1 MYIRSLQLFPM
12 SQKRPTL
19 YLLDAYALIY
29 RAYYAFIRNPRV
41 NSKGMN
47 TSAMFG
53 FTNTLNDI
61 IKNYQPTHIAVA
73 FDIPGDVFRNE
84 TFAEYKANREETP
97 NDIKLAIPYIR
108 KIIQGFRIPILEKE
122 GFEADDIVGTI
133 SRQAEKEGF
142 DVFMVTPDKDFGQLV
157 TEHVKM
163 LKPGRQ
169 GNPNEIW
176 GIKEICEKFGIERPE
191 QVIDILGLQGDS
203 VDNIPGVPGVGPK
216 TATKLIADYGS
227 VEGVIEHSHEL
238 KGKLKERVQENKEQA
253 LLSKELA
260 TIICDVPI
268 DFKADEVILEEPDR
282 DALREIFADLEF
294 RTMSERI
301 LGEKMASS
309 GDQMDLFGGG
319 GVSVGSEETATTM
332 EVFDP
337 EKVNYNLIET
347 KDKRSTFLKNLMKQK
362 EVCFDTETTSVDANN
377 CELVGMS
384 FSWKEGEAYY
394 VPIPENQ
401 AGAKFI
407 LKEFKPFFEN
417 NQVLKIGHNLK
428 YDITVLKWYDM
439 EVLGPIFDTMIAHYL
454 INPDMK
460 HNMDELSETYL
471 GYRPISIEALIGKKG
486 KNQKSMRDIPI
497 EDAAPYANED
507 ADITYRLYK
516 LFKEKVEESDELKK
530 LFYEVEMPLVSVLA
544 RMEFAGVK
552 IDREALSNFSKE
564 LERIIVNLEK
574 EVYELAGQEFNIGSP
589 KQLGVILFEE
599 LKIDPKPKK
608 TKSGQY
614 STNEETLLKYEH
626 EQPIVSKLLE
636 YRQVVK
642 LKSTYV
648 DALPE
653 LINPKSERIHTTYMQ
668 AVAATG
674 RLSSQNPNLQNI
686 PIRTEL
692 GRRTREAFI
701 PTDEEHI
708 IFAADYSQ
716 IELRLIAHLSQ
727 DEAMVKAFNEGE
739 DIHAATAAKVFDVE
753 PEEVTREMRS
763 KAKVVNFG
771 IIYGISAF
779 GLSQRINVSRA
790 EASDLIKNYFAK
802 YPGIKAYMDESI
814 AFAREHGYVETILK
828 RRRYLKDI
836 NGRNPTVRGFA
847 ERNAINAPIQGSAA
861 DMIKVAMVRIDEV
874 FKRRDFKSKMILQV
888 HDELVFDALRSELD
902 IIKPIVEKEMMS
914 AFSGLSVP
922 MKVDMDTG
930 ENWLEAH

>member
-1 MYIRSLQLFPM
+1 M
-12 SQKRPTL
+12 SSKKPSL

-41 NSKGMN
+41 NSKGLN

-53 FTNTLNDI
+53 FTNTLNDV
-61 IKNYQPTHIAVA
+61 IKNYQPTHLAVA

-84 TFAEYKANREETP
+84 TYPEYKANREETP
-97 NDIKLAIPYIR
+97 DDIRLAVPYIR
-108 KIIQGFRIPILEKE
+108 KIIEGFRIPILEKE
-122 GFEADDIVGTI
+122 GFEADDVIGTI
-133 SRQAEKEGF
+133 ARKAEEQGF
-142 DVFMVTPDKDFGQLV
+142 EVFMVTPDKDFGQLV
-157 TEHVKM
+157 TKHVKM

-176 GIKEICEKFGIERPE
+176 GEKEIKEKFGIERTE

-203 VDNIPGVPGVGPK
+203 VDNIPGIPGIGPK
-216 TATKLIADYGS
+216 TAMKLISQYGS
-227 VEGVIEHSHEL
+227 VEEVLNHADEL
-238 KGKLKERVQENKEQA
+238 KGKMKEKVKENKEQA

-268 DFKADEVILEEPDR
+268 EFEPDKVVIEEPDR
-282 DALREIFADLEF
+282 DALREIFSELEF
-294 RTMSERI
+294 RTLSERI
-301 LGEKMASS
+301 LGEKMAAS
-309 GDQMDLFGGG
+309 GEQMDLFGNDGDAENG
-319 GVSVGSEETATTM
+319 NGSVSSM
-332 EVFDP
+332 KVFDP
-337 EKVNYNLIET
+337 EKVSYQLIET
-347 KDKRSTFLKNLMKQK
+347 KDKRSTFIKNLLK
-362 EVCFDTETTSVDANN
+362 ESAVCFDTETTSVDANN
-377 CELVGMS
+377 AELVGMS

-394 VPIPENQ
+394 IPIPENQ

-407 LKEFKPFFEN
+407 LSEFKDFFEN
-417 NQVLKIGHNLK
+417 EEVLKIGHNLK
-428 YDITVLKWYDM
+428 YDITVLHWYGM
-439 EVLGPIFDTMIAHYL
+439 EVKGPLFDTMIAHYL
-454 INPDMK
+454 INPEMK
-460 HNMDELSETYL
+460 HGMDELAETYL
-471 GYRPISIEALIGKKG
+471 NYRPISIEALIGKKG
-486 KNQKSMRDIPI
+486 KGQKSMRDIPV
-497 EDAAPYANED
+497 EDVAPYASED
-507 ADITYRLYK
+507 ADITFRLYEF
-516 LFKEKVEESDELKK
+516 FKAQVSDSADLKK

-544 RMEFAGVK
+544 RMEAAGVK
-552 IDREALSNFSKE
+552 IDRKSLSDFSKE
-564 LERIIVNLEK
+564 LEGIITALEK
-574 EVYELAGQEFNIGSP
+574 EIYELAGKEFNIGSP
-589 KQLGVILFEE
+589 KQLGVVLFED
-599 LKIDPKPKK
+599 LKIDSKPKK

-614 STNEETLLKYEH
+614 STNEETLQKYAND
-626 EQPIVSKLLE
+626 QPIVGKLLE

-648 DALPE
+648 DALPD
-653 LINPKSERIHTTYMQ
+653 LINEKDERIHTTYMQ

-692 GRRTREAFI
+692 GRRIREAFI
-701 PTDEEHI
+701 PTDKNHL

-716 IELRLIAHLSQ
+716 IELRLIAHLSG
-727 DEAMVKAFNEGE
+727 DEAMIKAFRDGE
-739 DIHAATAAKVFDVE
+739 DIHSATAAKVFDIK

-779 GLSQRINVSRA
+779 GLSQRINVSRS
-790 EASDLIKNYFAK
+790 EAADLIDNYFKK

-814 AFAREHGYVETILK
+814 AFARKHGYVETILK

-861 DMIKVAMVRIDEV
+861 DMIKVAMIRIDEA
-874 FKRRDFKSKMILQV
+874 FRKKGFQSKMILQV
-888 HDELVFDALRSELD
+888 HDELVFDAHKEELD
-902 IIKPIVEKEMMS
+902 DIAPLVEKEMKN
-914 AFSGLSVP
+914 AFPDLDVP

>member
-1 MYIRSLQLFPM
+1 M
-12 SQKRPTL
+12 SNNRHKL

-73 FDIPGDVFRNE
+73 FDVPGDVFRNE
-84 TFAEYKANREETP
+84 TFPEYKANREETP
-97 NDIKLAIPYIR
+97 DDIKLSIPYIR
-108 KIIQGFRIPILEKE
+108 KIIEAFRIPIIELA

-169 GNPNEIW
+169 GNPSEIW
-176 GIKEICEKFGIERPE
+176 GIDEICAKFGIERTE

-227 VEGVIEHSHEL
+227 VEGVIAHSHEL
-238 KGKLKERVQENKEQA
+238 KGKLRERIEENKEQA
-253 LLSKELA
+253 LLSRDLA
-260 TIICDVPI
+260 TITCDVPI
-268 DFKADEVILEEPDR
+268 QFNAEEVLLEEPDR
-282 DALREIFADLEF
+282 EALREIFAELEF

-309 GDQMDLFGGG
+309 GDQMDLFSGGG
-319 GVSVGSEETATTM
+319 GAAETAAAEAVTHM
-332 EVFDP
+332 LVFDTA
-337 EKVNYNLIET
+337 KVNYSLIET
-347 KDKRSTFLKNLMKQK
+347 KDKRTTFLKSLMKQK
-362 EVCFDTETTSVDANN
+362 VVCFDTETTSVDANN

-394 VPIPENQ
+394 IPIPENQ

-407 LKEFKPFFEN
+407 LREFKPFFEAEEI
-417 NQVLKIGHNLK
+417 LKIGHNLK

-439 EVLGPIFDTMIAHYL
+439 EVRGPIFDTMIAHYL
-454 INPDMK
+454 INPDTK
-460 HNMDELSETYL
+460 HSMDELSETYL
-471 GYRPISIEALIGKKG
+471 GYRPISIETLIGKKG
-486 KNQKSMRDIPI
+486 KNQKSMRDIPV
-497 EDAAPYANED
+497 EVVAPYANED
-507 ADITYRLYK
+507 ADITFRLYTI
-516 LFKEKVEESDELKK
+516 FKEKVEESEDLKN
-530 LFYEVEMPLVSVLA
+530 LLYDMEMPLVAVLA
-544 RMEFAGVK
+544 KMEFAGVK
-552 IDREALSNFSKE
+552 IDKEGLADFSKE
-564 LERIIVNLEK
+564 LQEVIVGLEK
-574 EVYELAGQEFNIGSP
+574 EIYDLAGREFNIGSP
-589 KQLGVILFEE
+589 KQLGVILFDE
-599 LKIDPKPKK
+599 LEIDVKPKK

-614 STNEETLLKYEH
+614 STNEETLLKYEND
-626 EQPIVSKLLE
+626 QPIVSKLLE

-653 LINPKSERIHTTYMQ
+653 LINPKDERIHTTYMQ

-701 PTDEEHI
+701 PTDKDHV

-716 IELRLIAHLSQ
+716 IELRLIAHLSG

-739 DIHAATAAKVFDVE
+739 DIHAATAAKVFDVDIK
-753 PEEVTREMRS
+753 EVTREMRS
-763 KAKVVNFG
+763 QAKMVNFG

-779 GLSQRINVSRA
+779 GLSQRLHVSRS

-802 YPGIKAYMDESI
+802 YPGIKEYMDESI
-814 AFAREHGYVETILK
+814 AFAREHGFVETIMK

-861 DMIKVAMVRIDEV
+861 DMIKVAMVKLNSV
-874 FKRRDFKSKMILQV
+874 FEKEGFKSKMILQV
-888 HDELVFDALRSELD
+888 HDELVFDALKSELD
-902 IIKPIVEKEMMS
+902 EIQPIVEKEMMN
-914 AFSGLSVP
+914 AFQGLSVP
-922 MKVDMDTG
+922 MKVEMDTG
-930 ENWLEAH
+930 INWLEAH